1 MSIRATFGIDGFDL
15 TVHALV
21 TIFAIIM
28 LGPILELDPSV
39 ALGVVPIASLL
50 LLAWRRKRGLA
61 TLTPETAG
69 EVEAARLFDLE
80 QRVADL
86 EASQERMLEVE
97 ERLDFAERLLAQR
110 VESDPKLLK

>member
-1 MSIRATFGIDGFDL
+1 MSVRTTFGIDGFDL

-21 TIFAIIM
+21 TLFAIIV
-28 LGPILELDPSV
+28 LGPVMELDPSI

-61 TLTPETAG
+61 TLPPESTA
-69 EVEAARLFDLE
+69 EVEASRLFDLE

-86 EASQERMLEVE
+86 EAAHDRILELE
-97 ERLDFAERLLAQR
+97 ERVDFAERLLAQR
-110 VESDPKLLK
+110 AESDAKLLK